1 MYYTEQNQ
9 ELSEFYGEEND
20 RVVLYTRLPRELK
33 MALEE
38 DAKLHK
44 RSTSSH
50 LEFILEQKFNREK

>member
-9 ELSEFYGEEND
+9 ELSDWLDDEAG
-20 RVVLYTRLPRELK
+20 RVVLYTRLPKQLK
-33 MALEE
+33 MALEA

-50 LEFILEQKFNREK
+50 LEFILEQKYKKTE

>member
-9 ELSEFYGEEND
+9 ELSEFYSDESD
-20 RVVLYTRLPRELK
+20 RVVLYTRLPKELK
-33 MALEE
+33 LALEE

-50 LEFILEQKFNREK
+50 LEFILEQKYNKEK

>member
-9 ELSEFYGEEND
+9 ELSEFYGDESD

-50 LEFILEQKFNREK
+50 LEFILEQKYNKEK